1 MILKNPSPSDNTQKH
16 SGILGFLGNWKLEI
30 GNSATQSQSGMT
42 LIETLVAITILSVA
56 IVAPMTL
63 TMQSLAAAYYARDQI
78 VSFYL
83 AQEAIES
90 VRSVRDNNI
99 LRIALNEPDASC
111 VPTNLLCGIPIAQDF
126 TIDARNNAIDVCG
139 GTCPML
145 QTDGNLYG
153 YETGWENTMFRR
165 TVHAEFVGADEDE
178 ILIVVT
184 VERQGALRSL
194 PPFTLEEHLYRWVND
209 GSGE

>member
-1 MILKNPSPSDNTQKH
+1 MKNRTEK
-16 SGILGFLGNWKLEI
+16 
-30 GNSATQSQSGMT
+30 GMT

-63 TMQSLAAAYYARDQI
+63 TMQSLAAAYYARDQV

-111 VPTNLLCGIPIAQDF
+111 TPTNLLCGIPIAQDF
-126 TIDARNNAIDVCG
+126 IIDSRNDNIDPCG
-139 GTCPML
+139 GTCPVL
-145 QTDGNLYG
+145 ETDGNLYG
-153 YETGWENTMFRR
+153 YDDEWDDTLFRR
-165 TVHAEFVGADEDE
+165 TVYAEFTDEDE
-178 ILIVVT
+178 DEVLITVT
-184 VERQGALRSL
+184 VTREGGVRSL
-194 PPFTLEEHLYRWVND
+194 PPFVLQEHLYRWVND